1 MRVDVAPFVDHVPL
15 AYCRLQARRGRRTW
29 RRWWVL
35 INEPSVFPK
44 FLNFFRN
51 LTQAFSVKEM
61 RNMHKINKYNQNNH
75 NARGADRR
83 ERRTKANLR
92 ARSGRYA
99 RTVNPRAKTPVVQML
114 TISNVPSDVL
124 DAIDELAAGQDR
136 SRSSFVRRE
145 LERIVAGHS
154 AKAA

>member
-1 MRVDVAPFVDHVPL
+1 
-15 AYCRLQARRGRRTW
+15 
-29 RRWWVL
+29 
-35 INEPSVFPK
+35 
-44 FLNFFRN
+44 
-51 LTQAFSVKEM
+51 M
-61 RNMHKINKYNQNNH
+61 RNMDKINKYEQNNH

-83 ERRTKANLR
+83 ERRIKPDLR
-92 ARSGRYA
+92 ARNGRYA
-99 RTVNPRAKTPVVQML
+99 GTVKPRAKAPAVQIL

-145 LERIVAGHS
+145 LQRVVARYR